1 MSSSSSSLCR
11 RKRSRVFIFFT
22 KKTSFRLNEEK
33 NFSLIIKLI
42 IFIFIH
48 LSFFLLG
55 DLSAPLLRETVSKRE
70 RDMPKTRAQKRRMG
84 ERDLWDVIVNNDDVS
99 FKHILPR

>member
-11 RKRSRVFIFFT
+11 RKRSRVFLFFI

-33 NFSLIIKLI
+33 NFSLINKLI
-42 IFIFIH
+42 YIHFYSH
-48 LSFFLLG
+48 LSFFLLE

-70 RDMPKTRAQKRRMG
+70 RYAEDESAKKADWGARRV
-84 ERDLWDVIVNNDDVS
+84 EFDRD
-99 FKHILPR
+99 

>member
-11 RKRSRVFIFFT
+11 RKRSRVFIFFI

-33 NFSLIIKLI
+33 NFSLIKLI
-42 IFIFIH
+42 YIHFYSH
-48 LSFFLLG
+48 LSFFVLE

-70 RDMPKTRAQKRRMG
+70 REICRRR
-84 ERDLWDVIVNNDDVS
+84 ERKKGGWAREICGM
-99 FKHILPR
+99 

>member
-11 RKRSRVFIFFT
+11 RERSRVFIFFT

-33 NFSLIIKLI
+33 NFSLIIQLI
-42 IFIFIH
+42 YIHFYSH
-48 LSFFLLG
+48 LSFFLLKG

-70 RDMPKTRAQKRRMG
+70 RYAEDESAKKADWGARRV
-84 ERDLWDVIVNNDDVS
+84 EFDRE
-99 FKHILPR
+99 